1 MTNAPLPD
9 ELLGHAAALRRGATV
24 AGAIVILAGSLVLLG
39 WAADI
44 ELLKSMVP
52 GFIVTLPLAAVGFI
66 LGGSSLF
73 LLAAFRAGERALLAA
88 RALAGLVLLL
98 GVLMLVQ
105 RLGGLELSFSQWL
118 FANAL
123 RAYPY
128 RPLGVIAA
136 NSGVS
141 FTLLGASLLALSSRL
156 HGRERVADTLAVPA
170 LLIAAAALIGYLY
183 GVRAMY
189 SIDRYAGMAL
199 PTAIAFSLL
208 GSGVVL
214 ANGNRGVL
222 GLVVGADAGAVLAR
236 RLLFAAILVP
246 VGLGW
251 LWLVGRRSAWFSR
264 ETGVALFVVLT
275 SASFVAVVLRSAL
288 AVRRTDRER
297 ERARQ
302 DAEVARISAETAQ
315 HRAEEAQQRAEAAN
329 LAKSDFLA
337 MMSHELRTPLNAIR
351 GYAQLLALGVR
362 GPVTDAQRADLAR
375 IGQSERHLLG
385 LIEDLL
391 NFTRIERGHLEYDL
405 RPVAVVQ
412 ALDDVLILIAPQM
425 RAKGIEYKVSPVDPA
440 IAVRADDVRLQQI
453 LLNLLSNAVKFGAP
467 GGHVAVTCAHD
478 EHNVRIHVEDNGRG
492 IPPDKLEAIFDPFVQ
507 VDGGLTRTAT
517 GIGLG
522 LAISRQLA
530 RAMHG
535 DLTAESKLGIG
546 ATFILCLP
554 RVESSTN
561 VEARRPVARLSS

>member
-1 MTNAPLPD
+1 VPLLD
-9 ELLGHAAALRRGATV
+9 EGRAVADEPFGHPGVMRRGASA
-24 AGAIVILAGSLVLLG
+24 AGAIAILCGSLILLG
-39 WAADI
+39 WTAEI
-44 ELLKSMVP
+44 ELLKSLVP

-73 LLAAFRAGERALLAA
+73 LLATSPSRPRAVFAA
-88 RALAGLVLLL
+88 RATAGLVLAF
-98 GVLMLVQ
+98 GVLMLVH
-105 RLGGLELSFSQWL
+105 RLGGWESSFSRAL
-118 FANAL
+118 FADAL
-123 RAYPY
+123 RSYPY

-141 FTLLGASLLALSSRL
+141 FTLLGGALLALGFTWRR
-156 HGRERVADTLAVPA
+156 RERVADALTIPA

-183 GVRAMY
+183 GVRMMY

-199 PTAIAFSLL
+199 PTALTFAILGTGVLL
-208 GSGVVL
+208 AS
-214 ANGNRGVL
+214 ADRGVL

-236 RLLFAAILVP
+236 RLLVAAILVP
-246 VGLGW
+246 LALGW
-251 LWLVGRRSAWFSR
+251 VWLVGRRREWFSR

-275 SASFVAVVLRSAL
+275 AASFVALVLRSAL

-302 DAEVARISAETAQ
+302 DAEVARTLAEAA
-315 HRAEEAQQRAEAAN
+315 RQRAEAAN

-351 GYAQLLALGVR
+351 GYAQLLDLGVR
-362 GPVTDAQRADLAR
+362 GPVTDAQHEDLGR
-375 IGQSERHLLG
+375 IQQSERHLLG

-405 RPVAVVQ
+405 RPVAVAQ
-412 ALDDVLILIAPQM
+412 ALDEVVILIAPQM
-425 RAKGIEYKVSPVDPA
+425 RAKGIEHEVSLVDPA
-440 IAVRADDVRLQQI
+440 IAVQADDVRLQQI
-453 LLNLLSNAVKFGAP
+453 LLNLLSNAVKFGEP
-467 GGHVAVTCAHD
+467 GGRVAVTSD
-478 EHNVRIHVEDNGRG
+478 YDGQNVRIRVEDNGRG
-492 IPPDKLEAIFDPFVQ
+492 IPSDKLEVIFDPFVQ
-507 VDGGLTRTAT
+507 VDGGLTRDTS

-535 DLTAESKLGIG
+535 DLTAESTLGVG

-554 RVESSTN
+554 GVESSAG
-561 VEARRPVARLSS
+561 VVSRRHVARVSS